1 MAPDET
7 IMTLW
12 PSFLSFTAVST
23 IDVRMERRGS
33 WLFSSTIELVPEK
46 SACLSASG
54 SPVRLATPTPAAAC
68 FFCLTPNSGES
79 DPLTKLD
86 DNP

>member
-7 IMTLW
+7 MMTLW

-33 WLFSSTIELVPEK
+33 WLFSSTMELVPGII
-46 SACLSASG
+46 L
-54 SPVRLATPTPAAAC
+54 
-68 FFCLTPNSGES
+68 
-79 DPLTKLD
+79 
-86 DNP
+86 